1 MTIWSQQAL
10 QGLIAAKNPD
20 ALTQVQQ
27 DWSRLRLERSRYNGN
42 WYLKC
47 GFNIVLEFMFPSFR
61 VFVDAP
67 QWETQLDQAT
77 QQFKFKLYVSNAE
90 NLTYDEFSHI
100 EGFPPPDDLQQR
112 PGEYN
117 PAWQLGW
124 QYRQESEG
132 NMIRNIIQIF
142 RVEDGARVVI
152 HTLRPGLFIGD
163 NAEEWFRKK
172 LPIVLHKHKTYLEI
186 CPSLWLARVHDVRK
200 SYGREKMSDP
210 KPDFSSY
217 TMTADE
223 TAWVS
228 NDHAITLAWL
238 HHQEKVAQRA
248 LERTKKHQ
256 QEAAE
261 REVKRI
267 KNNGGAAAVGGA
279 GLQAMLATLQQLA
292 E

>member
-1 MTIWSQQAL
+1 
-10 QGLIAAKNPD
+10 
-20 ALTQVQQ
+20 
-27 DWSRLRLERSRYNGN
+27 
-42 WYLKC
+42 LKC
-47 GFNIVLEFMFPSFR
+47 GFNTVLEFVFASFQ

-67 QWETQLDQAT
+67 QWEMQLDQTT
-77 QQFKFKLYVSNAE
+77 QQFKFKLYISNAE

-112 PGEYN
+112 PVEYN
-117 PAWQLGW
+117 PAWPLGW
-124 QYRQESEG
+124 QYKQG
-132 NMIRNIIQIF
+132 QDTIQIF
-142 RVEDGARVVI
+142 RVEGGARVVI
-152 HTLRPGLFIGD
+152 HTLRPEDFIGAA
-163 NAEEWFRKK
+163 AEEWFRKK

-186 CPSLWLARVHDVRK
+186 CPSLWLARVNEVRK

-210 KPDFSSY
+210 KPDFSSH

-228 NDHAITLAWL
+228 EDDAIALAWL
-238 HHQEKVAQRA
+238 HHREKVAERA

-256 QEAAE
+256 EQAAE
-261 REVKRI
+261 RALKRT

-279 GLQAMLATLQQLA
+279 GLHAMLATLQQLA